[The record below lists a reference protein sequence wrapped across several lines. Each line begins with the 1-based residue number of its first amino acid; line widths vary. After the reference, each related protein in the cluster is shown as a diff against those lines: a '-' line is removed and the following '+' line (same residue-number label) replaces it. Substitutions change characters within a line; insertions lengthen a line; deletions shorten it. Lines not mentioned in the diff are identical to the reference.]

1 MPTDAD
7 RADAIRWLAE
17 QMGLEPDPEK
27 GVWLATKM
35 GRVVRLPEH
44 LDATLRV
51 LLIDGST

>member
-1 MPTDAD
+1 
-7 RADAIRWLAE
+7 
-17 QMGLEPDPEK
+17 MGLEPDPEK